1 MMRNLLQKCLILLI
15 LSINV
20 CYAENVLLQAPQKVS
35 EEDINR
41 VTANHDSSMCFA
53 QTEPGKWHVK
63 WCWNSCIDSGNSK
76 SGFQLSFNG
85 DDLIKELT
93 KQENVSLSDKEGQ
106 KNYEYGCVVSDKR
119 LSSKR
124 SNNTYHFAQTLY
136 VRNATPNRIS
146 VPQVV
151 KLINDKNVVFYTG
164 AGISALVVPDVS
176 ELNKQFGVAFYDRNL
191 KQDDAIALIH
201 KILKEPEKFAK
212 IIDNFYKACLYGI
225 PTSAH
230 YAVKNIALLKN
241 WQLLTENVDLLHQR
255 SGIEVLG
262 NTGGKMNFD
271 WLMNNIK
278 PEHLRQIDFI
288 VTCGLNSDTVGFL
301 ALYKKHNPKGK
312 IIAMNLVQPNYLG
325 DDDIL
330 VAGDLQETLPDL
342 FENLSRL

>member
-1 MMRNLLQKCLILLI
+1 MCNLLQKCLILLI

-20 CYAENVLLQAPQKVS
+20 CYAENILLQAPQKVS

-41 VTANHDSSMCFA
+41 VTANHVSSMCFA
-53 QTEPGKWHVK
+53 RTELEEWHVK
-63 WCWNSCIDSGNSK
+63 WCWNFCIDSGNSK

-93 KQENVSLSDKEGQ
+93 KEENALFSDKEGQ
-106 KNYEYGCVVSDKR
+106 KNYKYGCVVSDKR

-124 SNNTYHFAQTLY
+124 SNNTYRFAQTLY
-136 VRNATPNRIS
+136 AQNATPNKMS
-146 VPQVV
+146 VPQIA

-176 ELNKQFGVAFYDRNL
+176 KLNKQFGVAFYDRNL
-191 KQDDAIALIH
+191 KQDDAVTLIH
-201 KILKEPEKFAK
+201 KILKEPEKFSK
-212 IIDNFYKACLYGI
+212 IIDNFYKACLYST

-230 YAVKNIALLKN
+230 YAMKNIALLKS

-288 VTCGLNSDTVGFL
+288 VTCGLNSGTVGFL

-312 IIAMNLVQPNYLG
+312 IIAMNLVQPNYLE